1 MKRQANHNS
10 AGGRKKAHRPYRE
23 RLVVR
28 ADQVPKIL
36 HWCSPARAAKPRATS
51 AARGR
56 AEDGNGW
63 IVRLYETGRKPETQ
77 AVLTLDFIK
86 PQTVKLTNLVAEDMA
101 DLKLDGNAVKVTLK
115 TNELLTLRVK

>member
-1 MKRQANHNS
+1 M
-10 AGGRKKAHRPYRE
+10 
-23 RLVVR
+23 
-28 ADQVPKIL
+28 
-36 HWCSPARAAKPRATS
+36 
-51 AARGR
+51 
-56 AEDGNGW
+56 
-63 IVRLYETGRKPETQ
+63 RLYETGRKPETQ